1 MSLSLVLSDI
11 PSWFDSVY
19 ISLAK
24 YHKSDAG
31 FSSLLPI
38 RWYTDF
44 NLSWYSNVSFHS
56 LRWYMD
62 LHFQVTLLNSVINKY
77 LGGQFLKLD
86 TLQKLSIYSFIRMD
100 YGFLFYSVSYNLLVS
115 YLFGAILSKIW
126 HWELLE
132 DDSCSLFDMTLL
144 FLEHFSISQ
153 DNRMFQT
160 HLYFPVPALEI
171 DISLGAQ
178 ILPISGW
185 WCSKPRSE
193 ATYAHCFF
201 IFKLV
206 SGLLRGES

>member
-115 YLFGAILSKIW
+115 YLFGAILFKIGTGSSLKMTPVLFLIW
-126 HWELLE
+126 PFYSLNT
-132 DDSCSLFDMTLL
+132 SLFPRTTECFRHIYI
-144 FLEHFSISQ
+144 FLSQ
-153 DNRMFQT
+153 
-160 HLYFPVPALEI
+160 P
-171 DISLGAQ
+171 
-178 ILPISGW
+178 W
-185 WCSKPRSE
+185 K
-193 ATYAHCFF
+193 
-201 IFKLV
+201 
-206 SGLLRGES
+206 